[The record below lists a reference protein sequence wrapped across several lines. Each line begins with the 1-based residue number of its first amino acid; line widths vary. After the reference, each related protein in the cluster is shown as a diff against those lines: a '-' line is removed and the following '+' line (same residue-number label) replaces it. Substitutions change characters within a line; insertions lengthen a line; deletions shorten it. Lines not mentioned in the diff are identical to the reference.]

1 MYKTQKVNSQY
12 MAKMI
17 EDEQFYQIVDVSPER
32 LALTAYSID
41 GGVVDGFELRKNGAS
56 STYIDH
62 SSNRSEGQRIVAQ
75 TA

>member
-1 MYKTQKVNSQY
+1 

-41 GGVVDGFELRKNGAS
+41 GAVADGFELRKKGAS
-56 STYIDH
+56 SVYVDH
-62 SSNRSEGQRIVAQ
+62 SSGKSTGRNIPAR
-75 TA
+75 TASGE